1 MHLLS
6 HMTPSLQISV
16 SVSECIWQEGIYLL
30 EMNPRPSV
38 IGGVEDE
45 FNTIDVD
52 LDGAISKEEMAKY
65 VVENHCYP
73 EMTDVSAVTLSVL

>member
-1 MHLLS
+1 
-6 HMTPSLQISV
+6 
-16 SVSECIWQEGIYLL
+16 
-30 EMNPRPSV
+30 MNPRPSV
-38 IGGVEDE
+38 IVGVEDE

-73 EMTDVSAVTLSVL
+73 EMTDVSAVALSVL

>member
-1 MHLLS
+1 
-6 HMTPSLQISV
+6 
-16 SVSECIWQEGIYLL
+16 
-30 EMNPRPSV
+30 MNPRPSV
-38 IGGVEDE
+38 IGGLEDE

-73 EMTDVSAVTLSVL
+73 EMTDVSAVTLSRSVIIFIDLRRDE